1 MKLWQKIFLGS
12 FVTSVVLFLLCG
24 FIIVVTDLH
33 YTLEEEI
40 ARTERYQEIYE
51 EKARAFLGAG
61 PD

>member
-51 EKARAFLGAG
+51 
-61 PD
+61 